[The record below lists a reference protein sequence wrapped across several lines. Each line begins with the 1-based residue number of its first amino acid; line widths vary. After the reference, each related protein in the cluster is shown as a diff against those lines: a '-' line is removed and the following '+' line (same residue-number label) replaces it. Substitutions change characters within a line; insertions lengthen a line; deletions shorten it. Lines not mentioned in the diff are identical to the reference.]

1 MDLAAFKKKTAASAW
16 FVFDAAKGMK
26 VELLY
31 ISPEDVR
38 RSVKDCTTIE
48 GGRETLDQ
56 EKLLKQLASRIRNWE
71 GFTLERVAELI
82 DIEIPE
88 LDEEGN
94 KTNLQAI
101 VTCSEE
107 NKLRVLKESWAFKP
121 FIEQKTVSL
130 NEFKTAQREA
140 ERKNSLSSP
149 SGSSAADSTVKT
161 AEQ

>member
-16 FVFDAAKGMK
+16 FIFDAAKGMK

-48 GGRETLDQ
+48 SGRETLDQ
-56 EKLLKQLASRIRNWE
+56 EKLLKQLASRIKNWE

-82 DIEIPE
+82 DIEIPDT
-88 LDEEGN
+88 DEGGN
-94 KTNLQAI
+94 KINLQSV

-107 NKLRVLKESWAFKP
+107 NKLRVLKESWVFKP
-121 FIEQKTVSL
+121 FIEQKTVAL
-130 NEFKTAQREA
+130 NEFKTTQLE
-140 ERKNSLSSP
+140 EQRKNSGSSP
-149 SGSSAADSTVKT
+149 SGSSAADSPAKT